1 MAISKPGYVGKQ
13 VMFNLTLVAC
23 YALWI
28 TLGKCLQYFN
38 DLCSSDY
45 LYTGQG
51 DFTPATTGEKMSTIP
66 LARRKWAYRLAAYKS
81 LDSFLPFPTSSIQ
94 LQSCSS

>member
-1 MAISKPGYVGKQ
+1 
-13 VMFNLTLVAC
+13 MFNLILVAC

-28 TLGKCLQYFN
+28 TLGKCLEYFN

-51 DFTPATTGEKMSTIP
+51 DFTPATTGEKMTKLTINS
-66 LARRKWAYRLAAYKS
+66 KH
-81 LDSFLPFPTSSIQ
+81 SITFT
-94 LQSCSS
+94 L